1 MKFKSIA
8 VLAILLTVTLG
19 YSTLARSG
27 QVVKNSYEDTFPH
40 VKGDY
45 LVWRGK
51 IRGNWE
57 VFLYNIST
65 QELSRVTNNDYDDIS
80 PQTDGNYVV
89 WLGSSRSGGEIFL
102 YDILSRETTQI
113 TYDSN
118 IDSFPQIADGR
129 VVWASWKVTDSVEPG
144 EIFLYDIVDDTQ
156 ICLSESLDPD
166 GILDDNSPRINDESV
181 MWVQDDGQDTKVI
194 VYDLDTGDTTEY
206 PQGLVWED
214 TSQTDGDLT
223 VFTRHDGNDREVFVY
238 NSHLGTYGQI
248 TDNDFEDR
256 SPSVSGNSI
265 TWVGGEGQTSE
276 IFLNRDIEPINTDF
290 YLDEPDSPSSS
301 KTSKSDSGPKA
312 ICFITGAAFKLPM
325 ETHVVLLRDLRDTYL
340 LPYALGCIFVR
351 LFLDSC
357 KGPGW
362 LKPASIL
369 DQYLEDVKKVVP

>member
-8 VLAILLTVTLG
+8 VLAILLTVILG
-19 YSTLARSG
+19 YSTLACSG
-27 QVVKNSYEDTFPH
+27 QVVKNSYEDTFPY

-57 VFLYNIST
+57 IFLYNIVA

-89 WLGSSRSGGEIFL
+89 WLGFSRFGGEIFL
-102 YDILSRETTQI
+102 YDVLSKETTQI
-113 TYDSN
+113 TDDSN
-118 IDSFPQIADGR
+118 TDSLPQIANGR

-156 ICLSESLDPD
+156 THLSESVDPD
-166 GILDDNSPRINDESV
+166 DTLDDNSPRINDESV
-181 MWVQDDGQDTKVI
+181 MWVQDDGQNTKVV
-194 VYDLDTGDTTEY
+194 VYDLDTCNTTEY
-206 PQGLVWED
+206 PQGLVWEE

-238 NSHLGTYGQI
+238 NSRLGTYEQI
-248 TDNDFEDR
+248 TDNELEDR

-265 TWVGGEGQTSE
+265 TWVRGEGQASE
-276 IFLNRDIEPINTDF
+276 IFLNADIEPIDTDF

-301 KTSKSDSGPKA
+301 KTSKSDAGPQA
-312 ICFITGAAFKLPM
+312 RCFITGAAFKSPL
-325 ETHVVLLRDLRDTYL
+325 ETHVAILRDLRDTDL
-340 LPYALGCIFVR
+340 LYALGWIFLLLV
-351 LFLDSC
+351 LPIL
-357 KGPGW
+357 
-362 LKPASIL
+362 LASFCRRNRA
-369 DQYLEDVKKVVP
+369 DTAR